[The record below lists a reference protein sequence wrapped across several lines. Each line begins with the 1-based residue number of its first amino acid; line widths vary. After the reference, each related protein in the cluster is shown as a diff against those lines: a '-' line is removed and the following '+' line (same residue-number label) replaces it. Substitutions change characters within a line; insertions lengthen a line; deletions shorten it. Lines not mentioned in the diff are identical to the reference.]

1 MSIEVFGFDMGPSAM
16 AQARLWGRARG
27 SIGQEKNVNAVNRFD
42 PWPKE
47 DSGSV
52 DLVLGSARFWEIEE
66 FFLIRLN
73 HELQYSKL

>member
-16 AQARLWGRARG
+16 AQARLWGRVRG
-27 SIGQEKNVNAVNRFD
+27 SIGQEKNVNAVNRSD

-52 DLVLGSARFWEIEE
+52 DLVLGSARFLEIEE
-66 FFLIRLN
+66 SFLIRLN